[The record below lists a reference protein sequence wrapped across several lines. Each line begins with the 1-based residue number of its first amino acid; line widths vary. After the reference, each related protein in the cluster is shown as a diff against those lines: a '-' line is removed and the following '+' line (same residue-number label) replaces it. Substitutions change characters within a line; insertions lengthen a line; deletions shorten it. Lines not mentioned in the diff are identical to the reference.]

1 MVGSGIDFT
10 VPLEN
15 GSKLRTLPINEVDDN
30 MKFRFHISFG
40 EPESMR
46 GKEVVSTLNNMH
58 RIVRKIVLDFDSK
71 GFL

>member
-1 MVGSGIDFT
+1 
-10 VPLEN
+10 
-15 GSKLRTLPINEVDDN
+15 